1 MPPVGHCDI
10 SPSKSESWVPCPPS
24 IAAGKDIEEA
34 TSEYAAAGTAAHELG
49 EWKGKKILKQ
59 KAGRRPFSDY
69 HDDDMQTFTDDYALF
84 IKDKVDYLKKE
95 YGEPFVAF
103 EQHVEL
109 TDPPLYGTCDFLAI
123 AGGVLQIIDLKYG
136 YLEVSAVENSQL
148 MIYALCALNEFD
160 CLYDIE
166 EVHLAIFQPRIQNV
180 SEWSISAKDLYEW
193 GETVLKPAAEE
204 AMKGEGEFNPGP
216 WCTHNFCKCRFVCR
230 ARAEYLME
238 IAKFE
243 FTKPALLSDEEIL
256 EVMAK
261 ADELSKWC
269 DDVMAYA
276 QAQAIAGKK
285 WPGYKIVE
293 GRSVRKFSDEK
304 AVEEAAINAGYT
316 DIYQPKSLITLTAFE
331 KLLGKDKFNEVL
343 GSFVTKSQGKLTL
356 VPESDKRPE
365 ANIATVNE
373 DFS

>member
-1 MPPVGHCDI
+1 MPPQGHCDL
-10 SPSKSESWVPCPPS
+10 SPSKSESWIPCPPGLK
-24 IAAGKDIEEA
+24 AGKEIEEG

-49 EWKGKKILKQ
+49 EWKGKRLLKI
-59 KAGRRPFSDY
+59 KAGRRPVSDY
-69 HDDDMQTFTDDYALF
+69 HDDEMETFTDEYALF
-84 IKDKVDYLKKE
+84 IKDKVDGIKKE
-95 YGEPFVAF
+95 FKDPFVAF

-109 TDPPLYGTCDFLAI
+109 DDPEIYGTCDFLAI
-123 AGGVLQIIDLKYG
+123 AGGALQIIDLKYG

-166 EVHLAIFQPRIQNV
+166 TVNLCIFQPRIQNI
-180 SEWSISAKDLYEW
+180 SEWSISAKELYEW
-193 GETVLKPAAEE
+193 KETVLKPAAEK
-204 AMKGEGEFNPGP
+204 ALKGEGEFKPGP
-216 WCTHNFCKCRFVCR
+216 WCTHNFCKCRNVCR
-230 ARAEYLME
+230 ARSEYLLE
-238 IAKFE
+238 IAKYE
-243 FTKPALLSDEEIL
+243 FTQPALLSDEELL

-261 ADELSKWC
+261 ASELSKWC

-293 GRSVRKFSDEK
+293 GRSTRKFSDEQ
-304 AVEEAAINAGYT
+304 AVEEAALKAGYT
-316 DIYQPKSLITLTAFE
+316 EIYQPQSLITLTAFE
-331 KLLGKDKFNEVL
+331 KLLGKEKFNEVL
-343 GSFVTKSQGKLTL
+343 GQFVTKTQGKLTL

-365 ANIATVNE
+365 ANVATVNE

>member
-1 MPPVGHCDI
+1 
-10 SPSKSESWVPCPPS
+10 
-24 IAAGKDIEEA
+24 
-34 TSEYAAAGTAAHELG
+34 
-49 EWKGKKILKQ
+49 
-59 KAGRRPFSDY
+59 
-69 HDDDMQTFTDDYALF
+69 
-84 IKDKVDYLKKE
+84 
-95 YGEPFVAF
+95 
-103 EQHVEL
+103 
-109 TDPPLYGTCDFLAI
+109 
-123 AGGVLQIIDLKYG
+123 
-136 YLEVSAVENSQL
+136 
-148 MIYALCALNEFD
+148 
-160 CLYDIE
+160 
-166 EVHLAIFQPRIQNV
+166 
-180 SEWSISAKDLYEW
+180 
-193 GETVLKPAAEE
+193 
-204 AMKGEGEFNPGP
+204 
-216 WCTHNFCKCRFVCR
+216 
-230 ARAEYLME
+230 ME

-304 AVEEAAINAGYT
+304 AVEEAAINAGFT